1 MQFSSFRIKNF
12 KGIVD
17 TTISLGK
24 NSPSVHTLVGLNESG
39 KTTVLEAINLFQP
52 DVDGMHVVAQREMV
66 RTGNEQLIP
75 KSKRADF
82 TGDIELIATVEL
94 SEPDRSSIHAHIKQ
108 KFNADLDPTSILPSF
123 QIKKF
128 LRFENSKF
136 KNEGSLWYLSPSIKR
151 KGKRNFEACHF
162 QSEEWKSLVVFIRQ
176 KLPRIIYFPNFLFQ
190 FPDKIL
196 ISGQPHGATEAQIK
210 TNQYFVD
217 VIRDAMSSLTP
228 PLDLAKHIVDRVIA
242 NKPESTFAQFMQ
254 IWFGSP
260 ESESLEAV
268 QERLSRKVSDEVFGR
283 WKSVLGRELE
293 DTQIEIKNV
302 IEFNEATGSREV
314 YLTFRV
320 RQGGSRYNISERSLG
335 FRWFFC
341 FLLFTRFSA
350 ATNDAKNVVFL
361 LDEPASNLHSKA
373 QAKLLD
379 SFEVI
384 AGGKNTLIYSTHSHH
399 LINPLWLEN
408 AHVVSNGV
416 DLDSDLD
423 GSISSSL
430 GEISITVQP
439 YKRFVG
445 ENAEKSHY
453 FQPILDRLDYAPSKL
468 EVTNGGVIVEGKSD
482 YYILNWF
489 KKYYAPNCGLDFVP
503 VGGASNARALLS
515 LYLGWCKRYVFL
527 LDNDGEGQSA
537 KKHYVEELPVSDSNF
552 VLFSDVFGDKK
563 GSPKE
568 IEELLSKEV
577 KDQVAAMFSVSRP
590 TKTHIQRAFASSLYG
605 NETIAL
611 DAETKAAIEKL
622 LQFLKIRLESDQA

>member
-1 MQFSSFRIKNF
+1 MHFSSFRIKNF

-24 NSPSVHTLVGLNESG
+24 ITPSVHTLVGLNESG

-52 DVDGMHVVAQREMV
+52 DVDGMHVLVQRETP

-82 TGDIELIATVEL
+82 TGDIEIIATVEL
-94 SEPDRSSIHAHIKQ
+94 SESDRNSVGAHLKQ
-108 KFNADLDPTSILPSF
+108 KFGAELDPASIPASF
-123 QIKKF
+123 PIRKY

-136 KNEGSLWYLSPSIKR
+136 KLEGSGWHLNPAVKR
-151 KGKRNFEACHF
+151 RGKRSFENCAYS
-162 QSEEWKSLVVFIRQ
+162 SEEWKAIVLFIRQ

-196 ISGQPHGATEAQIK
+196 ISGQPHGATEVQIK

-217 VIRDAMSSLTP
+217 VIRDAMASLSP
-228 PLDLAKHIVDRVIA
+228 PLDLHKHIVDRVIA
-242 NKPESTFAQFMQ
+242 NRPESGFAQFMQ
-254 IWFGSP
+254 MWFGSP
-260 ESESLEAV
+260 ESESVEAV
-268 QERLSRKVSDEVFGR
+268 QERLSRKISDEVFGR

-293 DTQIEIKNV
+293 DTQIEIKNL
-302 IEFNEATGSREV
+302 IEFNDSTGQREV

-350 ATNDAKNVVFL
+350 EAGDSKNVVFL

-384 AGGKNTLIYSTHSHH
+384 AGQRNTLIYSTHSHH
-399 LINPLWLEN
+399 LVNPLWLEN
-408 AHVVSNGV
+408 AHVVSNGI
-416 DLDSDLD
+416 DADSDLE
-423 GSISSSL
+423 GSMSSSL
-430 GEISITVQP
+430 GEINITVQP

-482 YYILNWF
+482 YYILNWY
-489 KKYYAPNCGLDFVP
+489 KKYYSPDIGIDFVP

-515 LYLGWCKRYVFL
+515 LYLGWCKKFVFL
-527 LDNDGEGQSA
+527 LDNDGEGRSA
-537 KKHYVEELPVSDSNF
+537 KGHYLEELPVDDTHF
-552 VLFSDVFGDKK
+552 VLYSDVFGQKK
-563 GSPKE
+563 GAPRE
-568 IEELLSKEV
+568 IEDLLSSGV
-577 KDQVAAMFSVSRP
+577 KMQIADMFSVARA

-605 NETIAL
+605 SETIAL
-611 DAETKAAIEKL
+611 DDETRASLEEL
-622 LQFLKIRLESDQA
+622 LNFLSKRLVQ